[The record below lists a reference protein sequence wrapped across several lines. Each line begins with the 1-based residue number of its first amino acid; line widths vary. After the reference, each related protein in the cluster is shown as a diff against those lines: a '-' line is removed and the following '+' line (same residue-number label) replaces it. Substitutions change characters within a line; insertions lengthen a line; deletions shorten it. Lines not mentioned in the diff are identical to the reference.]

1 MLAPILTLASPGGKR
16 GRLSVLVLH
25 RVLAEADALFPE
37 AMDVPRFTELCRWLD
52 SLFAVVP
59 LDKGARLLK
68 EGGLPERALA
78 ITFDDGYADNHDVAL
93 PILRR
98 HGLPATFFIATGFLG
113 RGCMWNDL
121 VIEAFRSTKL
131 RQIDLSDLLGGGPF
145 LLEQP
150 ADRRIALEA
159 VIARTKYLQPERRL
173 ELVGTIGARL
183 EVDPPAGLM
192 MTADEVVALR
202 KAGMQIGAHTVSHP
216 ILATLDASQKRR
228 EIAESK
234 HVLEAMLGE
243 PVDLFAYPNGKP
255 GEDFDAESVQAVR
268 EAGFTAA
275 VTTARGAA
283 NRHTDVF
290 QIPRFTPWDRTRLR
304 FGVRMLS
311 TLLASRRNVPASGE
325 VAC

>member
-1 MLAPILTLASPGGKR
+1 MVRPILKLASPGGKR

-37 AMDVPRFTELCRWLD
+37 AMDIPRFTELCRWLD
-52 SLFAVVP
+52 SLFHVVP
-59 LDKGARLLK
+59 LDEGARLLK
-68 EGGLPERALA
+68 DGGLPERALA

-121 VIEAFRSTKL
+121 VIEAFRHTKL
-131 RQIDLSDLLGGGPF
+131 QRADLSDLLGSGAYS
-145 LLEQP
+145 L
-150 ADRRIALEA
+150 ADPQGRRSALED
-159 VIARTKYLQPERRL
+159 VIGKVKYLQPERRL
-173 ELVGTIGARL
+173 DLVGRIGARL
-183 EVDPPAGLM
+183 EVDPPPGMM
-192 MTADEVVALR
+192 MTTDEVVALR

-216 ILATLDASQKRR
+216 ILATLDAAEKRR
-228 EIAESK
+228 EIGESK
-234 HVLEAMLGE
+234 RVLEAVLGE
-243 PVDLFAYPNGKP
+243 RVDLFAYPNGKP
-255 GEDFDAESVQAVR
+255 GEDFDADSVLAVR
-268 EAGFTAA
+268 EAGFAAA

-283 NRHTDVF
+283 NPRADVF

-311 TLLASRRNVPASGE
+311 TLWASRHHVPKPGE
-325 VAC
+325 VAY